1 MVYSTVTDMKA
12 RKRSLTRC
20 VECQS
25 SFRPHIWGRE
35 SGKGPVCDKCSTGN
49 KDMIMEKTAAYQDNE
64 LMEFNSKVS
73 DDNIICTNC
82 QATTTPLWRRD
93 AAGKTICNACGLYY
107 KLHHVHRPATMMRTV
122 IKRRKRCPST
132 NDKKRVTKSP
142 SPPTN
147 RWSSTSPLR
156 RKLSFDDSNCS
167 TASSVSSTSSS
178 EMENHHMGW
187 NNKLDENNRFT
198 LPPIHSYYQPCYHHN
213 NESNQTLRSQRLELQ
228 KEVTRLSKLLSNTVA
243 KLSEIDSTM
252 ASPCACTKNDENEV
266 VARSLLSLAST
277 KEGGIRLPPI
287 SVK

>member
-1 MVYSTVTDMKA
+1 MTYSTVTDMKA

-49 KDMIMEKTAAYQDNE
+49 NMMEKTTIYQEDE
-64 LMEFNSKVS
+64 LHEFNSKVS

-93 AAGKTICNACGLYY
+93 ATGKTICNACGLYY

-156 RKLSFDDSNCS
+156 RKLSFDDSS
-167 TASSVSSTSSS
+167 TASSVSSSTSSI
-178 EMENHHMGW
+178 EMENHHHMGW
-187 NNKLDENNRFT
+187 QDNNRFT
-198 LPPIHSYYQPCYHHN
+198 LPPIHSYHPPCYHHN
-213 NESNQTLRSQRLELQ
+213 ESNQSLRTQRLELQ
-228 KEVTRLSKLLSNTVA
+228 QEVTRLSKLLSSTVA

-252 ASPCACTKNDENEV
+252 TNPCACAKNDEV
-266 VARSLLSLAST
+266 VARSLLSLASA
-277 KEGGIRLPPI
+277 KEGTIRLPPI